1 MGNRIAAWAILI
13 WSGLMAVG
21 TFAAFLGIG
30 QDCTGLTGSAFSS
43 CQADA
48 WNRGSVGLMLLVMLW
63 LIVVIPLLFLW
74 VVTRPKEH
82 GTQGG
87 TPASQT

>member
-1 MGNRIAAWAILI
+1 MGNRIATWAILI

-21 TFAAFLGIG
+21 TFAAFIGIG
-30 QDCTGLTGSAFSS
+30 QDCTGLSGSELSA

-48 WNRGSVGLMLLVMLW
+48 WSRGSIGLMLLVMLW
-63 LIVVIPLLFLW
+63 LIVVIPLVFLW
-74 VVTRPKEH
+74 TVTRPKENI
-82 GTQGG
+82 TQGG